1 VIDDIDAHH
10 HAGAHHAIGQDQIV
24 LAGCRVPR
32 WVVVEEHD
40 GSGRCGCRFAKH
52 LARMHDC
59 GVDRA
64 GRQDSDPKQTALAV
78 EHDNPELLDRAR
90 PILWQQ
96 VSCQLR
102 GRSEVGTFDTTSG
115 ERSASQLDC
124 REHLRGPGT
133 TDTGDTTKLA
143 DRHAR
148 QPMHSARPVD
158 QIVGQIQCVAATRSA
173 SQYER
178 QQLVVAES
186 GWSETLQFLT
196 WSIMR
201 CNGFH
206 RDPTPHQSVSY
217 TQILMRLSTGFARGA
232 WLVVVLAAISCADP
246 PHKEMDQ
253 AQGAI
258 DAARAAGAEQYAA
271 SEYAAATQALK
282 QANDAVTGRDYRL
295 ALNYALESRE
305 QAQNGARTAAD
316 TRAKLRGDV
325 ERSIAEAKA
334 LIAQARARLDGPS
347 SAQIPR
353 GTRRSAQQRL
363 KQIEGDLQ
371 KADAALQAEKY
382 MEADRLLMGVKQQI
396 QSVVT
401 TLSRGST
408 SQSPRRHT

>member
-1 VIDDIDAHH
+1 
-10 HAGAHHAIGQDQIV
+10 
-24 LAGCRVPR
+24 
-32 WVVVEEHD
+32 
-40 GSGRCGCRFAKH
+40 
-52 LARMHDC
+52 
-59 GVDRA
+59 
-64 GRQDSDPKQTALAV
+64 
-78 EHDNPELLDRAR
+78 
-90 PILWQQ
+90 
-96 VSCQLR
+96 
-102 GRSEVGTFDTTSG
+102 
-115 ERSASQLDC
+115 
-124 REHLRGPGT
+124 
-133 TDTGDTTKLA
+133 
-143 DRHAR
+143 
-148 QPMHSARPVD
+148 
-158 QIVGQIQCVAATRSA
+158 
-173 SQYER
+173 
-178 QQLVVAES
+178 
-186 GWSETLQFLT
+186 
-196 WSIMR
+196 
-201 CNGFH
+201 
-206 RDPTPHQSVSY
+206 
-217 TQILMRLSTGFARGA
+217 MRLSTGFARGA
-232 WLVVVLAAISCADP
+232 WLVVVLVAISCAEP

-305 QAQNGARTAAD
+305 QAQNAARTAAD

-401 TLSRGST
+401 TLLRGST

>member
-1 VIDDIDAHH
+1 
-10 HAGAHHAIGQDQIV
+10 
-24 LAGCRVPR
+24 
-32 WVVVEEHD
+32 
-40 GSGRCGCRFAKH
+40 
-52 LARMHDC
+52 
-59 GVDRA
+59 
-64 GRQDSDPKQTALAV
+64 
-78 EHDNPELLDRAR
+78 
-90 PILWQQ
+90 
-96 VSCQLR
+96 
-102 GRSEVGTFDTTSG
+102 
-115 ERSASQLDC
+115 
-124 REHLRGPGT
+124 
-133 TDTGDTTKLA
+133 
-143 DRHAR
+143 
-148 QPMHSARPVD
+148 
-158 QIVGQIQCVAATRSA
+158 
-173 SQYER
+173 
-178 QQLVVAES
+178 
-186 GWSETLQFLT
+186 
-196 WSIMR
+196 
-201 CNGFH
+201 
-206 RDPTPHQSVSY
+206 
-217 TQILMRLSTGFARGA
+217 MRLSTGFARGA
-232 WLVVVLAAISCADP
+232 WLVVVLVAISCAEP

-305 QAQNGARTAAD
+305 QAQNAARTAAD

-334 LIAQARARLDGPS
+334 LIAQARARLNGPS

-353 GTRRSAQQRL
+353 GTRRSSQQRL

-382 MEADRLLMGVKQQI
+382 MEAERLLMGVKQQI